1 MRPPF
6 VLIDSTG
13 DIEVFDTV
21 QELEQYAEPADVL
34 QNEFVAYDSEGRL
47 LSLQVVHVVRGRF
60 LKVRPPVVRVVEA
73 EQEPAHRDDLRR
85 SLLRFLVQLGDDET
99 VCEQSSLSNL
109 LSRVVRAVRGQ
120 EKA

>member
-21 QELEQYAEPADVL
+21 QKLEQYAEPADVL

-60 LKVRPPVVRVVEA
+60 LKVRLPVVRVVEA

-99 VCEQSSLSNL
+99 VCEQFSLSDL